1 MQQGLAAR
9 AQYVDFN
16 SHNSTDILI
25 LTVKILTLIILVFQG
40 FVLRR
45 LINYK
50 KVLWE
55 WHCYICHIIIFNFS
69 MILIGINI
77 IKKHLVIKR
86 RKKHLIILHKLV
98 HVSVKFFVYG
108 RKREFFFI
116 HFRNQM
122 LQQAFKTHDNLSDC
136 LIYICL
142 HICII
147 IKPIHTRL
155 FYPE

>member
-9 AQYVDFN
+9 GHYVDFN
-16 SHNSTDILI
+16 SHSSTDILI
-25 LTVKILTLIILVFQG
+25 LTV
-40 FVLRR
+40 
-45 LINYK
+45 
-50 KVLWE
+50 
-55 WHCYICHIIIFNFS
+55 
-69 MILIGINI
+69 
-77 IKKHLVIKR
+77 
-86 RKKHLIILHKLV
+86 ILHKLV